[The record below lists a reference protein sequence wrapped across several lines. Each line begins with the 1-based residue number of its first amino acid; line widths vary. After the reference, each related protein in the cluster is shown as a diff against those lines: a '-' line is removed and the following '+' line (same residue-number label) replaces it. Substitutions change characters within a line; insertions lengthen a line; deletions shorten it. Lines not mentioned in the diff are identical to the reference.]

1 MDEWMMNDC
10 LISFYLNDYLRDQ
23 KKFLVALFLYDVHFG
38 E

>member
-1 MDEWMMNDC
+1 MIV
-10 LISFYLNDYLRDQ
+10 LIISFYLNDYLRDH